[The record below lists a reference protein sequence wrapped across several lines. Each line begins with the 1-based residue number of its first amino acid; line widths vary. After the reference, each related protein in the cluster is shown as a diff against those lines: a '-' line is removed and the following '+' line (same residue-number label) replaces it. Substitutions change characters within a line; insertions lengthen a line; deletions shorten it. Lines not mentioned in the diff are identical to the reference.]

1 MTKRLKV
8 RLIRVARGIIAA
20 ISIIASIGRSV
31 DFNYSSVDSIVR
43 Y

>member
-8 RLIRVARGIIAA
+8 RLIRVARGVMAA
-20 ISIIASIGRSV
+20 ISVTASAGRSV
-31 DFNYSSVDSIVR
+31 DFNYSSVDSIAR

>member
-8 RLIRVARGIIAA
+8 RLIRVARGIMAA
-20 ISIIASIGRSV
+20 ISVIASIGRSV
-31 DFNYSSVDSIVR
+31 DFDYSSINSIVR

>member
-8 RLIRVARGIIAA
+8 RLIRVARGVTAA
-20 ISIIASIGRSV
+20 ISMIASVGRSV
-31 DFNYSSVDSIVR
+31 DFNYSSVNSIAR